1 MLTAAIQS
9 YKDIDAWND
18 TPYLKEET
26 FNRLQEVMKSAG
38 ELSQNAPY
46 DKIVNNKYAE
56 NTKK

>member
-1 MLTAAIQS
+1 MLENSIQR

-18 TPYLKEET
+18 IPYLKEEA

-56 NTKK
+56 NIKK